1 MDTFSNEAGKG
12 CVILLVFT
20 FVLIDSI
27 IIGTYYHRQNNNVI
41 EPNVEIQK
49 HNDSLR
55 IEVNN
60 LDSIK
65 VAINY
70 LRKANTKL
78 IELSYEKDINKN
90 LRQII
95 RNDSVLAEQARQR
108 YILLDRSCKQIKKQR
123 NIAYCSSG
131 VAIVLLILSL
141 LK

>member
-1 MDTFSNEAGKG
+1 MIA
-12 CVILLVFT
+12 LLSYSINSSSEVYMPFT
-20 FVLIDSI
+20 GGLE
-27 IIGTYYHRQNNNVI
+27 Q
-41 EPNVEIQK
+41 
-49 HNDSLR
+49 
-55 IEVNN
+55 
-60 LDSIK
+60 DSIK
-65 VAINY
+65 VAIND

-95 RNDSVLAEQARQR
+95 ANDSVLAEQARQR
-108 YILLDRSCKQIKKQR
+108 YILLDRSRKQIKKQR